1 MAPNAYQ
8 CENNYGYEPE
18 QNYPNASY
26 ASLYDRTKQPYVDTA
41 IGPKTTIQF
50 DNVFIK
56 SDFKTW
62 LAHNQHEAI
71 ILIRLYELGLLL
83 QNRTDSFLEFYNNTT
98 YITRTDI
105 HQPYLN
111 KYGKLVDSTSITCL
125 DIFLSVVLFA
135 LNQIDSLVCDFKN
148 TPYINL
154 SHDHK
159 RVYELVRAIFA
170 ACFRKETNNDYCPF
184 DGNASASALNVNSTI
199 YTKKTIELITC
210 GLIRALISYANLVT
224 AYSADKT
231 ALLHE
236 ILLTK
241 VCC

>member
-1 MAPNAYQ
+1 MAPNVFH
-8 CENNYGYEPE
+8 CENNWGYEPDLD
-18 QNYPNASY
+18 YPNSTHAG
-26 ASLYDRTKQPYVDTA
+26 LYNKTKQSFVDTA

-62 LAHNQHEAI
+62 LAHNQAEAI
-71 ILIRLYELGLLL
+71 VLIRLYELGLLL

-105 HQPYLN
+105 NQPYLN
-111 KYGKLVDSTSITCL
+111 KYGKLVDTTSITCI

-135 LNQIDSLVCDFKN
+135 LNQIDSLICDFKN

-154 SHDHK
+154 SLDHRK
-159 RVYELVRAIFA
+159 VYELVRQIFG
-170 ACFRKETNNDYCPF
+170 ACFRKETSNEYCPF
-184 DGNASASALNVNSTI
+184 DANLAGSALNVNSTI

-210 GLIRALISYANLVT
+210 GLIRALISYANLIT
-224 AYSADKT
+224 ALSADKT